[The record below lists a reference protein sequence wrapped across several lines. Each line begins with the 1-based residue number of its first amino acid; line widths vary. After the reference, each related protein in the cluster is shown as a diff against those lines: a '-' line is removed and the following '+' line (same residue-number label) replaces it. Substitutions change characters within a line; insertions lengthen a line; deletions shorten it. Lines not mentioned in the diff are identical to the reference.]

1 MKIVI
6 LTGAGMSVESG
17 LSTFRGG
24 GGLWDNYPVEAVASA
39 EGFRSNPALV
49 LEFYNKRRKE
59 LYSVEPNLGHKLI
72 AALEKNNEVVV
83 ITQNVDNLHERAGSS
98 NVIHLHGELEKVCSS
113 KNPADLSCVRRL
125 TPDAPEIFMG
135 DLAADSSQLRPYIVF
150 FGEAVPLMS
159 AAIDALSGADVF
171 LVIGTSLNVYPAAFL
186 LDYIPSTVPVYLI
199 DPNDVAHRGGN
210 NVTHIRE
217 GASAGMQYFIDKIL
231 KQLQN

>member
-39 EGFRSNPALV
+39 EGFRANPALV

-59 LYSVEPNLGHKLI
+59 LYSVEPNSGHRLI
-72 AALEKNNEVVV
+72 AGLEKENDVVV
-83 ITQNVDNLHERAGSS
+83 ITQNVDNLHERAGST

-113 KNPADLSCVRRL
+113 KNPSDLSCVRKLSPR
-125 TPDAPEIFMG
+125 APEIFMG

-150 FGEAVPLMS
+150 FGEEVPLMS
-159 AAIDALSGADVF
+159 TAIEALSGVDVF

-186 LDYIPSTVPVYLI
+186 LDYVPSSVPVFLI
-199 DPNDVAHRGGN
+199 DPNDVPHRGGG

-217 GASAGMQYFIDKIL
+217 GASAGMEYFIDKIL
-231 KQLQN
+231 KRLQN